1 MADKQSLSSNILS
14 TGNKFVVTE
23 KTVDGTFRP
32 GTIGVIS
39 YIKGIDTG
47 CSNVVYLTAVVLKR
61 GKTGKPRIDL
71 EQVSTPIF
79 SFETMDSSGIMPDKK
94 RKRYI
99 FTEPAPQTYRT
110 IYEME
115 GLEFLGWSLAWVLY
129 LRKLSKCTKPF
140 CIWPRKNGDL
150 MNKMLNISSFWYENA
165 EYTVEDFCSPLQRE
179 KFINRMRTLEST
191 LVNCSLSYMIKV
203 TESEVNAADY
213 LIHYN
218 NKEKVYNE
226 EVLYNTYNFFK
237 EKHKNLKALDRRNK
251 SASKKG
257 VNPAS
262 PF

>member
-1 MADKQSLSSNILS
+1 MSNKQLLSSNILS
-14 TGNKFVVTE
+14 TGNKFVATE
-23 KTVDGTFRP
+23 KTADGTFRP
-32 GTIGVIS
+32 GTTGIIS

-47 CSNVVYLTAVVLKR
+47 CSNVVYLTAVILKR
-61 GKTGKPRIDL
+61 GKTGKSRIDL

-115 GLEFLGWSLAWVLY
+115 GLDFLGWALAWTLY
-129 LRKLSKCTKPF
+129 LQKLSKCTKPF
-140 CIWPRKNGDL
+140 CIWPRKSGDI
-150 MNKMLNISSFWYENA
+150 MNRMLNISSFWYENA
-165 EYTVEDFCSPLQRE
+165 EYAIEDFCSSKKRE

-218 NKEKVYNE
+218 NRA
-226 EVLYNTYNFFK
+226 EVCNMEALYTTYNIFK
-237 EKHKNLKALDRRNK
+237 EKHKNLIALDRRNK
-251 SASKKG
+251 SALKKG
-257 VNPAS
+257 IKPAS